1 MRLYQD
7 RMVLVKRLAYRA
19 MKQKREHRNIYTP
32 DQGPKFGKGANF
44 SINGTG
50 SIECP
55 CEKKMTCDL

>member
-1 MRLYQD
+1 
-7 RMVLVKRLAYRA
+7 MVLVKRLAYRA